1 MNMRTK
7 KKIIIIG
14 AGFGGV
20 AAAKRLKKS
29 DTEILII
36 DKTNHFLFQP
46 LLYQVAG
53 ASLSPRD
60 IAMAIREIFA
70 HEKGVSV
77 IMGEVIEIHKTEK
90 YIVLGNKDRYD
101 YDYLIVSVGARH
113 SYFGNHH
120 WESFAPGLKTLTD
133 ALKIREKVLTS
144 FEIAERCNNPI
155 EADKYLTFAIVGGG
169 PTGVELA
176 GTFAEI
182 CRWTLRKN
190 FSRIASEK
198 ARVILIEGFNRI
210 LPPFNPAL
218 SHRAQKDLE
227 KMGVEVLTDCKVTDI
242 NEDGIQT
249 NTCFIPSK
257 NVLWAAGNQASPLLK
272 TLDVEC
278 DRAGRAIVDRNLNIP
293 GHKEIFVIGDA
304 ANFQWKGTSLPAVAP
319 VAIQQGNFVGKLI
332 KEECNKNK
340 SAKQRKKGFSYL
352 DKGGLAT
359 IGTWKAVGYYK
370 KIHFTGVIAWFIWG
384 FIHIVYLIGYRNRLS
399 VMLEWILH
407 TFTGKRGSRL
417 IHGSIDEH
425 IPPVHKEK

>member
-1 MNMRTK
+1 MRTK

-14 AGFGGV
+14 AGFGGI
-20 AAAKRLKKS
+20 AAAKELKGVNA
-29 DTEILII
+29 EILII

-60 IAMAIREIFA
+60 IAMATREIFA
-70 HEKGVSV
+70 HQKGVSV
-77 IMGEVIEIHKTEK
+77 IMGEVIEIHKREK

-113 SYFGNHH
+113 SYFGNNH
-120 WESFAPGLKTLTD
+120 WETFAPGLKTLSD
-133 ALKIREKVLTS
+133 ALKIRERVLTS
-144 FEIAERCNNPI
+144 FEIAERCDSPI

-182 CRWTLRKN
+182 CRRTLRKN
-190 FSRIASEK
+190 FSRISSEK
-198 ARVILIEGFNRI
+198 ARVILIEGFSRI
-210 LPPFNPAL
+210 LPPFNPIL

-242 NEDGIQT
+242 NQDGIQT
-249 NTCFIPSK
+249 STCFIPSK

-272 TLDVEC
+272 TLGVEC
-278 DRAGRAIVDRNLNIP
+278 DRVGRAMVNHNLNIP
-293 GHKEIFVIGDA
+293 HHPEIFVIGDA

-319 VAIQQGNFVGKLI
+319 VAKQQGTYVGKLLK
-332 KEECNKNK
+332 KEINKDK
-340 SAKQRKKGFSYL
+340 PSKYRKKGFSYL

-359 IGTWKAVGYYK
+359 IGTGKAVGYYK
-370 KIHFTGVIAWFIWG
+370 KIHFKGIIAWFIWA
-384 FIHIVYLIGYRNRLS
+384 FVHILYLIGYRNRF
-399 VMLEWILH
+399 VVTVEWILH
-407 TFTGKRGSRL
+407 AFTGKRSSRL

-425 IPPVHKEK
+425 IPPVHKE